1 MKFTEGSL
9 LTLMAKSFLI
19 GAFGLAGI
27 YLRFFLNIFAERSG
41 IEVPYMT
48 MAINLIG
55 SFLIGTMYIVGIK
68 IDLPE
73 VFRIA
78 ITVGLLGGF
87 TTFSTFS
94 LETILLFTN
103 GRYYI
108 GSLYILGSVL
118 GGLAAC
124 LLGILTAKAVVG

>member
-1 MKFTEGSL
+1 
-9 LTLMAKSFLI
+9 MAKSFLI
-19 GAFGLAGI
+19 GAFGLVGI

-41 IEVPYMT
+41 IEAPLMT
-48 MAINLIG
+48 MAINVIG
-55 SFLIGTMYIVGIK
+55 SFLIGIMHIVGLK
-68 IDLPE
+68 VDLPE

-78 ITVGLLGGF
+78 MTVGLLGGF